1 MRPSDSQCDNIFF
14 LLIRSR
20 LLWSPGLDN
29 VELAYTLWAL
39 RAAMMND
46 INDPISIVFSD
57 SVWSDKIVIV
67 SLSSLSE
74 IWILPAAE
82 SGEDFITFPRCH
94 HCWFFFLHH
103 HLLLRGTYIINN
115 VKHLAIF
122 YWTHIHHVI
131 WLVWD
136 EEKLSE
142 ENPRIM
148 ESFFHDFIVIQLDG
162 EEWSNSIELWMNRA
176 LIFHVET
183 YRTHSIIDISIK
195 ISNHRS
201 SQLTGEI
208 LFRKRVHRSRTGRE
222 RTHAENLREQLDNGF
237 AHLHLQKCHQ
247 FSFWQE
253 GERRWIV
260 QHSPRQLMCGCK

>member
-1 MRPSDSQCDNIFF
+1 MWRERESSEELRYNRAWRDNTNWLARLETDFLLIWDRLTVNVTTFFF

-94 HCWFFFLHH
+94 HCWFFFSS
-103 HLLLRGTYIINN
+103 TIIFSYAE
-115 VKHLAIF
+115 HTSSTMWSISLFFIEHTF
-122 YWTHIHHVI
+122 
-131 WLVWD
+131 
-136 EEKLSE
+136 
-142 ENPRIM
+142 IM
-148 ESFFHDFIVIQLDG
+148 
-162 EEWSNSIELWMNRA
+162 
-176 LIFHVET
+176 
-183 YRTHSIIDISIK
+183 
-195 ISNHRS
+195 
-201 SQLTGEI
+201 
-208 LFRKRVHRSRTGRE
+208 
-222 RTHAENLREQLDNGF
+222 
-237 AHLHLQKCHQ
+237 
-247 FSFWQE
+247 
-253 GERRWIV
+253 
-260 QHSPRQLMCGCK
+260 